1 MDMKKL
7 LGIVIVSLLWF
18 NIAKSE
24 PLLLSCQIDDKS
36 EDKYFLGVDLKNNT
50 IDRAGNLYKIISI
63 SDDLVKAE
71 RKIKIENKR
80 YNTTIFL
87 DRYHGEMLFINTSK
101 SSNEDK
107 WKIIEQVKFNCNN
120 YPVF

>member
-1 MDMKKL
+1 MKKIL
-7 LGIVIVSLLWF
+7 YVVLFTSFLF

-24 PLLLSCQIDDKS
+24 PLLLSCQIEDKS
-36 EDKYFLGVDLKNNT
+36 EDKYFLGVDLENKT
-50 IDRAGNLYKIISI
+50 LDRAGNLYKIISI
-63 SDDLVKAE
+63 TENLVKAE
-71 RKIKIENKR
+71 RKIKIGNKK

-101 SSNEDK
+101 SSNDDSWE
-107 WKIIEQVKFNCNN
+107 IIDQVKFDCNN

>member
-7 LGIVIVSLLWF
+7 LGIVIISLLWF

-63 SDDLVKAE
+63 SDD
-71 RKIKIENKR
+71 
-80 YNTTIFL
+80 
-87 DRYHGEMLFINTSK
+87 
-101 SSNEDK
+101 
-107 WKIIEQVKFNCNN
+107 
-120 YPVF
+120 